1 MTLPNLARVVFGT
14 WLLLLF
20 APLPSRAESQSR
32 PNIIYILADD
42 LGYGDLSC
50 YGQQKFSTPN
60 IDRLASEGIRFTDH
74 YSGATVCAPS
84 RACLM
89 TGKHTGHSTIRGNSG
104 RDAQGKRVSI
114 TLQAEDVTLAEIL
127 QQAGYRTGL
136 FGKWSLGLEGSPGL
150 PTKQGFDETYG
161 FLNQT
166 YAHNYYPEYIYRNDR
181 KEPIPGNVGGKRN
194 VYISDRFI
202 EEGLGFIDRH
212 VARNQANNADQPFFL
227 YLPLTAP
234 HAELLVPEDSLQ
246 EFRGR
251 WPETPFVANGSGAWK
266 GAPRGVYASQ
276 ATPRAAFAAMITR
289 MDSDVGKILAKLKK
303 MGLDENT
310 IVMFSSDNGPHHEG
324 GADPDFFNS
333 SGKLTGGKRDLYEGG
348 IRVPM
353 LARWPTKIAAG
364 TTTNFPSAFWD
375 ILPTC
380 ADLAGCDSSAGIDG
394 TSLLPVLLGKN
405 TGNENT
411 ENRQRG
417 LYWEFHQRETTKQ
430 AARKGPWKAVRHDPN
445 LPLELYNLDSDIA
458 EKKNV
463 ADANPSIVAEMENYL
478 RTARSE
484 SPYWPLVSKSKR
496 RHRAAKP
503 VIASAEPAFRDL
515 FNGKDLTGWV
525 NVNTSPETWTVRDE
539 MLICTGK
546 PIGVLRTEQQYENF
560 VLQVEWRHMELG
572 GNSGVFFWTDAIPQ
586 EKSRLPKGMEVQ
598 MLELDWVNQHKKDG
612 VLPPVAYVQ
621 GELFGAGGMTAVAD
635 NPRGTRSKSFEH
647 RCKGRGEWNKYTVVA
662 IDGVVKLSVNGK
674 FVNGMRDASWKK
686 GYLCLE
692 SEGAEIHFRN
702 VRIMELPGGLANESN
717 TAPLLPK
724 ATN

>member
-1 MTLPNLARVVFGT
+1 MQRKIVRMAIPVLVRLVFGSG
-14 WLLLLF
+14 LLLLF
-20 APLPSRAESQSR
+20 APSICWGEAQSR

-42 LGYGDLSC
+42 LGYADLSC
-50 YGQQKFSTPN
+50 YGQQRFSTPN
-60 IDRLASEGIRFTDH
+60 IDRLASEGLRFTDH

-89 TGKHTGHSTIRGNSG
+89 TGKHTGHCTIRGNSG

-114 TLQAEDVTLAEIL
+114 TLQAEDLTLAEIL
-127 QQAGYRTGL
+127 QQSGYRTGL
-136 FGKWSLGLEGSPGL
+136 FGKWALGLEGTSGQ

-166 YAHNYYPEYIYRNDR
+166 HAHNYYPEYIYRNDR
-181 KEPIPGNVGGKRN
+181 REPIPGNVGGKRN
-194 VYISDRFI
+194 VYVADRFI
-202 EEGLGFIDRH
+202 EEGLKFIDRS
-212 VARNQANNADQPFFL
+212 VARNKASHNDQPFFL
-227 YLPLTAP
+227 YLPLITP

-246 EFRGR
+246 EFAGR
-251 WPETPFVANGSGAWK
+251 WPETPFVENGSGAWK
-266 GAPRGVYASQ
+266 GAPIGVYASQ
-276 ATPRAAFAAMITR
+276 PTPRAAFAAMVTR
-289 MDSDVGKILAKLKK
+289 MDSDVGKILAKLKET
-303 MGLDENT
+303 GLDENT
-310 IVMFSSDNGPHHEG
+310 IVMFSSDNGPHLEG

-333 SGKLTGGKRDLYEGG
+333 SGELTGRKRDLYEGG

-353 LARWPTKIAAG
+353 LVRWPTKIAAG
-364 TTTNFPSAFWD
+364 TTSNFPSAFWD

-380 ADLAGCDSSAGIDG
+380 ADLAATESPAGTDG

-405 TGNENT
+405 P
-411 ENRQRG
+411 RDIQRG
-417 LYWEFHQRETTKQ
+417 LYWEFHERETTNQ

-463 ADANPSIVAEMENYL
+463 ADENPSIVAEMESYL
-478 RTARSE
+478 QTARSP
-484 SPYWPLVSKSKR
+484 SPYWRLVSKKQRILASKP
-496 RHRAAKP
+496 ATT
-503 VIASAEPAFRDL
+503 SAEPAFRDL
-515 FNGKDLTGWV
+515 FNGKDLSGWV
-525 NVNTSPETWTVRDE
+525 NVNTSPETWSVRDG

-546 PIGVLRTEQQYENF
+546 PIGVLRTERQYENF
-560 VLQVEWRHMELG
+560 ILQVEWRHMELG

-586 EKSRLPKGMEVQ
+586 ESRLPKGMEVQ

-647 RCKGRGEWNKYTVVA
+647 RCKGRGQWNKYTVVA
-662 IDGVVKLSVNGK
+662 IDGVVKLSINGK

-702 VRIMELPGGLANESN
+702 VRIMELPGGMADESN
-717 TAPLLPK
+717 TAPLLK
-724 ATN
+724 